1 MAISAFID
9 YLAHEKKYAQHTLTA
24 YQRDLERFQLYCET
38 EHNTLDLTQV
48 TYTLIRSWIV
58 TLVDQGLTHRS
69 INRKISSLRSYYKFL
84 QQIDQIDQHPLRN
97 HKPLKESKKVQVP
110 LSEEEMGK
118 LWDLSLFEE
127 DYNGVLSK
135 TLIELLYSTGMR
147 RSELIHL
154 TPGDIDWNNHQIK
167 VLGKRNKERFLPML
181 PSLQETLT
189 DYEALKTEMGWEKQ
203 PYFLVG
209 TKGKKLTENFVY
221 TTVNFYLK
229 QVSSKKKVSPHMIR
243 HSFAT
248 HLLNNGAEL
257 KVVQDLL
264 GHASLAA
271 TQVYTHSSMQKIKAA
286 YAKAHPRGTP
296 RKED

>member
-1 MAISAFID
+1 MAIPAFID

-24 YQRDLERFQLYCET
+24 YQRDLERFQLYCQS
-38 EHNTLDLTQV
+38 EHNTTEISQIA
-48 TYTLIRSWIV
+48 YTLIRSWIV
-58 TLVDQGLTHRS
+58 ALVDQGLTHRS
-69 INRKISSLRSYYKFL
+69 INRKISVLRSYYKFL
-84 QQIDQIDQHPLRN
+84 KQIGQIDQHPLRN

-110 LSEEEMGK
+110 LSEAEMKK
-118 LWDLSLFEE
+118 LWDATLFPE

-135 TLIELLYSTGMR
+135 TVIELLYSTGMR

-154 TPGDIDWNNHQIK
+154 TPADIDWNNHQIK
-167 VLGKRNKERFLPML
+167 VLGKRNKERLLPML
-181 PSLQETLT
+181 PSLQETLMR
-189 DYEALKTEMGWEKQ
+189 YVALKKEMGWDKGS
-203 PYFLVG
+203 YFLLG
-209 TKGKKLTENFVY
+209 SKGKKLTENFVY

-296 RKED
+296 REED

>member
-9 YLAHEKKYAQHTLTA
+9 YLAHEKKYSQHTLTA
-24 YQRDLERFQLYCET
+24 YERDLGAFQQYCKK
-38 EHNTLDLTQV
+38 EHNTTSIAQIP
-48 TYTLIRSWIV
+48 YTLIRSWIV
-58 TLVDQGLTHRS
+58 FLVDQGLTHRS

-84 QQIDQIDQHPLRN
+84 QQIDQIEHHPLRN
-97 HKPLKESKKVQVP
+97 HKPLKESKKVHVP
-110 LSEEEMGK
+110 LSEEEMSK
-118 LWDLSLFEE
+118 LLDLSLFAE
-127 DYNGVLSK
+127 DYKGVLSK
-135 TLIELLYSTGMR
+135 TILELLYSTGMR

-154 TPGDIDWNNHQIK
+154 TPEDIDWSNHQIK

-181 PSLQETLT
+181 PSLQETLSE
-189 DYEALKTEMGWEKQ
+189 YVVLKDELGMQ
-203 PYFLVG
+203 QHSYFFIG
-209 TKGKKLTENFVY
+209 PKGKKLTENFVY

-229 QVSSKKKVSPHMIR
+229 QVSSKKKISPHMIR

-271 TQVYTHSSMQKIKAA
+271 TQVYTHSSMQKIKAT

-296 RKED
+296 KKED